1 MGDIGRRKEECG
13 ARVGERCQL
22 FAHMFMSSI
31 SEKGVSDV
39 KAAACDKLLAVR
51 VDARVSTKKGMD
63 SVRDIG

>member
-1 MGDIGRRKEECG
+1 
-13 ARVGERCQL
+13 
-22 FAHMFMSSI
+22 MFMSSI